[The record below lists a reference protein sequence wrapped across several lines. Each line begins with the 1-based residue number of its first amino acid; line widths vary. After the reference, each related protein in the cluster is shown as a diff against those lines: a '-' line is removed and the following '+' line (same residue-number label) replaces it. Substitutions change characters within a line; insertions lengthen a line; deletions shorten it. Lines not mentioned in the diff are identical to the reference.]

1 MFKVQKG
8 VTLVALVVTIIV
20 LLILAGVSISMV
32 VGQNGIL
39 TRTRGSVDNQNAA
52 SAREKISMAVSTLEM
67 EYQTAWAADPTT
79 QRATIFTAA
88 KAREE
93 IVKNGAQDEAA
104 ATSVSAALTAGATV
118 KVNGYTFTNVKVD
131 SDTGA
136 LTMDA
141 TVTTPDGKSVTLSN
155 N

>member
-1 MFKVQKG
+1 MFKGQKG

-93 IVKNGAQDEAA
+93 IVKNGAQDDAA

-118 KVNGYTFTNVKVD
+118 KVNGYEFTNVKVD
-131 SDTGA
+131 ADTGA